1 MPNPRYQPIKVFT
14 RGGRRIVQ
22 IKDGL
27 TGRDLFIYRRS
38 ARYLHWD
45 RLDVPVEDRELSA
58 AASKAL
64 RRPPVSPPPLPPTQ
78 MSLGALKG
86 VGAS

>member
-1 MPNPRYQPIKVFT
+1 MPVGRYQPIKVFT

-27 TGRDLFIYRRS
+27 AGRDLFVHCP
-38 ARYLHWD
+38 AGRYLHWD
-45 RLDVPVEDRELSA
+45 RLDTPVDDPALTA

-64 RRPPVSPPPLPPTQ
+64 RRPPARPSLPTQ
-78 MSLGALKG
+78 MNLGA
-86 VGAS
+86 AA